1 MVSEMIPEHK
11 YARFKWL
18 TIQGFNEEEWE
29 RFKSEMS
36 QHHTMF
42 YIDGVDEDDRSICF
56 KFKRFVPKSESE
68 IKRCLKENH
77 KTEQL
82 VLKTISKNI
91 SSRIYFNVGKGI
103 IKKLR

>member
-29 RFKSEMS
+29 RFKVEMS

-42 YIDGVDEDDRSICF
+42 HVDGIDEEDRSICF

-68 IKRCLKENH
+68 IKRCLNENH

-91 SSRIYFNVGKGI
+91 SSRIYFNAGKGI

>member
-1 MVSEMIPEHK
+1 MVQVIPEHK

-18 TIQGFNEEEWE
+18 TIHNFSDVEWE
-29 RFKSEMS
+29 RFKSEMA

-42 YIDGVDEDDRSICF
+42 HIDGIDEEERSICF
-56 KFKRFVPKSESE
+56 KFTRFIPKTEKE
-68 IKRCLKENH
+68 IKNCLVANH

-82 VLKTISKNI
+82 VLRTIVNNI
-91 SSRIYFNVGKGI
+91 SSRIYFNAGKGI